1 MGRKRV
7 GDGGRIQRR
16 VLVDDCRHSERC
28 KFFVVAYTL
37 HIYDP
42 AREKNRC
49 LLTYG
54 SVNLFRYAWQPLIVS
69 SRTKIKFE
77 IKSASNLFRDSNIA
91 NDLFTKLEIR

>member
-16 VLVDDCRHSERC
+16 VLVDDCRHFKRC

-49 LLTYG
+49 LLTVRVG
-54 SVNLFRYAWQPLIVS
+54 ESFSIRLATANRI
-69 SRTKIKFE
+69 
-77 IKSASNLFRDSNIA
+77 IA
-91 NDLFTKLEIR
+91 YENQI